1 MQSLYSMCDGSLCP
15 LRELTHKKN
24 FVFKK
29 ERIFI
34 VAFFLKFYSE
44 YHRYFRKFVF
54 VFICGNIG

>member
-1 MQSLYSMCDGSLCP
+1 MSSEGINAQKD
-15 LRELTHKKN
+15 

-34 VAFFLKFYSE
+34 VAFFFKFYSE